1 MLDYDQLKLF
11 FQVVVGVIFDPR
23 HIEGDANPIR
33 VLGRME
39 KESRALAAK
48 GLRLGISDAISMLR
62 DERPE
67 TIAALS
73 AKLEEAGA
81 PSIEMIRAYL
91 SKKWAAIV
99 KRGSIE
105 TDEQFYLVR
114 ELVDDPGLTSMDR
127 DRLNNMLEVYEAKR

>member
-99 KRGSIE
+99 KHGSIE

-114 ELVDDPGLTSMDR
+114 ELVDDPGLTSADR
-127 DRLNNMLEVYEAKR
+127 DRLNHMLDVYEAMR

>member
-1 MLDYDQLKLF
+1 
-11 FQVVVGVIFDPR
+11 
-23 HIEGDANPIR
+23 
-33 VLGRME
+33 ME
-39 KESRALAAK
+39 
-48 GLRLGISDAISMLR
+48 IS
-62 DERPE
+62 
-67 TIAALS
+67 S
-73 AKLEEAGA
+73 A
-81 PSIEMIRAYL
+81 SIEMIRAYL